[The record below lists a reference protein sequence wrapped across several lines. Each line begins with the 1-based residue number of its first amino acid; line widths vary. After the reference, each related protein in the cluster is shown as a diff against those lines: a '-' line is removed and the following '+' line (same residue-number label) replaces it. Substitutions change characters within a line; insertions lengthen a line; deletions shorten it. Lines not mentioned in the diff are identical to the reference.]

1 MTMTTPSETS
11 DSKTFLALGDSY
23 TIGEAVPVAQCWPAL
38 LAARLRAAGRVV
50 SAPQIIATTGWT
62 TDELA
67 AAIDTQEL
75 LPSYSMVSLSIGV
88 NNQYRGRDLENYR
101 AEFSSLLDRAINFA
115 GGVAGRVLV
124 VSIPDWGVTR
134 FTQEKQADTA
144 QIAREIDAFNRTNR
158 TITEAQGARWVD
170 VTAVSRNEGRAMLA
184 EDGLH
189 PSGEQY
195 ALWVAQILPAA
206 ERALSSAD

>member
-1 MTMTTPSETS
+1 MTTLPENSAGE
-11 DSKTFLALGDSY
+11 TFLALGDSY
-23 TIGEAVPVAQCWPAL
+23 TIGEAVHFADCWPAQ
-38 LAARLRAAGRVV
+38 LAARLCAAGRVIA
-50 SAPQIIATTGWT
+50 APQIIATTGWT

-67 AAIDTQEL
+67 AAIDAQEL
-75 LPSYSMVSLSIGV
+75 SPSYSMVSLSIGV

-134 FTQEKQADTA
+134 FAHEKQADMA
-144 QIAREIDAFNRTNR
+144 QIAHEIDAFNTANR
-158 TITEAQGARWVD
+158 TIAEAQGAHWVD
-170 VTAVSRNEGRAMLA
+170 ITAASRGEGRAMLA

-195 ALWVAQILPAA
+195 ALWVEQILPAA
-206 ERALSSAD
+206 ERSLALFA